1 MLGKSIFLFGMALV
15 SLGVGFESIST
26 SFVVCAIG
34 IFNMWVSIAIMINE
48 KSEWIDEDL
57 LK

>member
-1 MLGKSIFLFGMALV
+1 MLGKSIFLFGMALIF
-15 SLGVGFESIST
+15 LGVGFESIST
-26 SFVVCAIG
+26 SFIVCAIG
-34 IFNMWVSIAIMINE
+34 IFNMWVSVGIMINE